1 MKKLQVI
8 IRGKVQGV
16 SFRAFTQKQAMA
28 LGISGYVQ
36 NQTDGSV
43 LAAVEGDELQL
54 QHMLTALREGPPN
67 SSVKALEICEKAVK
81 GHFGF
86 IIKH

>member
-16 SFRAFTQKQAMA
+16 SFRAFMQKQAMD
-28 LGISGYVQ
+28 LGVSGYVR
-36 NQTDGSV
+36 NQSDGSV
-43 LAAVEGDELQL
+43 LAALEGDELKL
-54 QHMLTALREGPPN
+54 QQMLMALREGPPGA
-67 SSVKALEICEKAVK
+67 SVKALEICEKVVK

-86 IIKH
+86 IIKY